1 MSIREVVTAYTLISK
16 LEKLDYFNQ
25 LVMQGIL
32 PSNWKT
38 YKEIYDFYLDEKE
51 KEKGKQLI
59 TNVAEKFNISERS
72 VYLIVQKMEN

>member
-1 MSIREVVTAYTLISK
+1 MVTASTLISK
-16 LEKLDYFNQ
+16 LEKLDYFNE

>member
-1 MSIREVVTAYTLISK
+1 MVTAYTLISK